1 MTSVSQVGTDRII
14 EIRFSDGQYRL
25 FFEFYAGGNVVLTD
39 ADSAILALLRNVPEG
54 PGQEELRLGLKY
66 SLDNRQNYHGVPRLT
81 VDRLRNGL
89 QTAAEKEIA
98 GPLTQQ
104 KKAKRKEGDGLR
116 KAIATSLPEFPPM
129 LVDHALRV
137 VHFDTTQA
145 LNAII
150 ENDSLLKQLM
160 KALEEAQR
168 VIEIISASNQSDGFI
183 IAHKGRTDG
192 EISPENEQVSAEHPR
207 EGLKYHDFQPFKP
220 QQFVEDE
227 SITILE
233 FKGFNATVDEFFSS
247 AESQKLESRLS
258 EREQNAKRKLENAKL
273 DHQKRIG
280 GLQEV
285 QAINVRK
292 ARTIELNRQRVQEA
306 IAAVNSLLAQ
316 GMDWQNVARLIEV
329 EQGRQNVVAETIKLP
344 LKLYENTITLL
355 LLEESFEDEADFEGD
370 ETDSDVSDSEAAD
383 QEGSNESKKTAISD
397 PRLAIDVDL
406 ALSAWSNARQYYEQK
421 KVAAVKEQ
429 KTLQSSAKALKSTE
443 RKIGADLKKGLKQ
456 ERELLRPQRMAHWF
470 EKFIFFISSEG
481 YLVLGAKDAQQTEI
495 VYNRHLERGDVF
507 VHADLNGASPV
518 VVKNKPG
525 RANDPIPPST
535 LSQAG
540 TLVVATSSA
549 WDSKAVMS
557 AWWVMAEQV
566 SKTTANGDFL
576 SPGNF
581 HVKGEKRFLPPAQL
595 LLGFGLMFK
604 ISEESKTR
612 HHKHRINDDAP
623 EPANKPHEIAQ
634 AAKKEPADAQEA
646 EDPDLTYEHENDET
660 LSESASD
667 IDDLD
672 DHDEDGNSGEPEHV
686 AGELHDLEET
696 EDAELGPGNPLQPD
710 GVPEH
715 SANADEVKSNPGE
728 GSEGGDQGVSGDD
741 ASADGKVKEDGEDLS
756 RTARQ
761 SLGNETATFEKTQT
775 SNTASSAPSD
785 TAAAS
790 TKSSK
795 PKEGAGHQ
803 IRGKRGKRNKL
814 KTKYADQD
822 DEDRALAM
830 RLLGSAAAEEKA
842 KDDAA
847 AKAAKEHDQVEQKE
861 RRRQQHAKAAD
872 KGRQAEEARRRK
884 FEEGDNEGEEPEANV
899 VDLDSFTGSPLPG
912 DEILDAF
919 VVCGPWDAI
928 GARFRWRVKL
938 QPGTTKKGKAVREI
952 LSSWNRMTAEAEKK
966 KRGGSGEGNETME
979 EESKIR
985 RREAELIRNIK
996 ETEVIGAVPVG
1007 KVRVILGGSE
1017 KAAGAGRGGGSGKA
1031 KRGGKGSKKK

>member
-1 MTSVSQVGTDRII
+1 MSQVGTDRII

-39 ADSAILALLRNVPEG
+39 ADSSILALLRNVPEG

-66 SLDNRQNYHGVPRLT
+66 SLENRQNYHGVPQLT
-81 VDRLRNGL
+81 LDRVRNGL
-89 QTAAEKEIA
+89 QGAAEKEVA
-98 GPLTQQ
+98 GSLTQQ
-104 KKAKRKEGDGLR
+104 KKGKRKEGDGLR

-137 VHFDTTQA
+137 VQFDTT
-145 LNAII
+145 LSLSAII
-150 ENDSLLKQLM
+150 ENESLLEQLM
-160 KALEEAQR
+160 TALEEAQK
-168 VIEIISASNQSDGFI
+168 VIEAIDTSSQCDGFI
-183 IAHKGRTDG
+183 IAQKAGTNA
-192 EISPENEQVSAEHPR
+192 EISQENEQGSAEHPP
-207 EGLKYHDFQPFKP
+207 ESLKYQDFQPFKP
-220 QQFVEDE
+220 QQFVEDQN
-227 SITILE
+227 ITILE
-233 FKGFNATVDEFFSS
+233 FKGFNATIDEFFSS

-258 EREQNAKRKLENAKL
+258 EREENAKRKLENAKL

-292 ARTIELNRQRVQEA
+292 AQAIELNRQRVQEA

-329 EQGRQNVVAETIKLP
+329 EQRRHNVVAEAIKLP

-383 QEGSNESKKTAISD
+383 QEGSKKPVNGD

-406 ALSAWSNARQYYEQK
+406 ALSPWSNARQYYEQK
-421 KVAAVKEQ
+421 KEAAVKEQ

-456 ERELLRPQRMAHWF
+456 EKELLRPQRMAYWF
-470 EKFIFFISSEG
+470 EKFTYFISSEG
-481 YLVLGAKDAQQTEI
+481 YLVLGAKDAPQSEI
-495 VYNRHLERGDVF
+495 MYNRHLKKGDVF

-557 AWWVMAEQV
+557 AWWVTAEHV

-576 SPGNF
+576 SPGVF
-581 HVKGEKRFLPPAQL
+581 HVKGEERFLPPAQL

-604 ISEESKTR
+604 ISEESKIR
-612 HHKHRINDDAP
+612 HHKHRNNDDAREQP
-623 EPANKPHEIAQ
+623 NALNTVAD
-634 AAKKEPADAQEA
+634 AAIKEPLDAQQA
-646 EDPDLTYEHENDET
+646 GDPDPTYDHEDDEVA
-660 LSESASD
+660 SESAND
-667 IDDLD
+667 TDEPD
-672 DHDEDGNSGEPEHV
+672 DHDGNGNLDEHEH
-686 AGELHDLEET
+686 AADESHDIEST

-710 GVPEH
+710 GVPGFSSNAEEEVH
-715 SANADEVKSNPGE
+715 SDSGE
-728 GSEGGDQGVSGDD
+728 DSEGAHQGVSGDD
-741 ASADGKVKEDGEDLS
+741 AAADEEVKEDGNDSS
-756 RTARQ
+756 RAAQQ
-761 SLGNETATFEKTQT
+761 SLDIDTT
-775 SNTASSAPSD
+775 SPEGRGTSTTASVKP
-785 TAAAS
+785 
-790 TKSSK
+790 SK
-795 PKEGAGHQ
+795 PKEGGAVHQ

-822 DEDRALAM
+822 EEDRALAM

-842 KDDAA
+842 KDDAV
-847 AKAAKEHDQVEQKE
+847 AKAAKEQAQAEQKE

-872 KGRQAEEARRRK
+872 KGRRAEEARRRQ
-884 FEEGDNEGEEPEANV
+884 FEEGGNDEEEPEAGV

-952 LSSWNRMTAEAEKK
+952 LSSWNRVTAEAEKK
-966 KRGGSGEGNETME
+966 KRGGSGEGNETMV
-979 EESKIR
+979 EESKTR
-985 RREAELIRNIK
+985 KREAELIRNIK

>member
-1 MTSVSQVGTDRII
+1 M
-14 EIRFSDGQYRL
+14 
-25 FFEFYAGGNVVLTD
+25 LTD
-39 ADSAILALLRNVPEG
+39 ADSTILALLRNVPEG

-66 SLDNRQNYHGVPRLT
+66 SLDNRQNYHGVPQLT
-81 VDRLRNGL
+81 VDRVRNGL
-89 QTAAEKEIA
+89 ERAAEKENA
-98 GPLTQQ
+98 GSLMQQ
-104 KKAKRKEGDGLR
+104 KKGKRKEGDGLR

-137 VHFDTTQA
+137 VHFDTTQS
-145 LNAII
+145 LSAII
-150 ENDSLLKQLM
+150 KNESLLKQLM
-160 KALEEAQR
+160 TALEEAQK
-168 VIEIISASNQSDGFI
+168 VIEAINTSSQCDGFI
-183 IAHKGRTDG
+183 IAQKAGTNG
-192 EISPENEQVSAEHPR
+192 EISEENEQESAEHPR
-207 EGLKYHDFQPFKP
+207 QGLKYQDFQPFKP

-227 SITILE
+227 SIAILE

-258 EREQNAKRKLENAKL
+258 EREENAKRKLENAKL

-285 QAINVRK
+285 QAINIRK
-292 ARTIELNRQRVQEA
+292 AQAIELNRQRVQEA

-329 EQGRQNVVAETIKLP
+329 EQGRHNVVAETIKLP

-383 QEGSNESKKTAISD
+383 QEGSTESKKPVNAD

-406 ALSAWSNARQYYEQK
+406 ALSPWSNARQYYEQK

-456 ERELLRPQRMAHWF
+456 ERELLRPQRMAYWF
-470 EKFIFFISSEG
+470 EKFTTFISSEG
-481 YLVLGAKDAQQTEI
+481 YLVLGAKDAPQSEI
-495 VYNRHLERGDVF
+495 MYNRHLKRGDVF

-557 AWWVMAEQV
+557 AWWVTAEHV

-581 HVKGEKRFLPPAQL
+581 HVKVEKRFLPPAQL

-604 ISEESKTR
+604 ISEESKAR

-623 EPANKPHEIAQ
+623 EQSNES
-634 AAKKEPADAQEA
+634 AAVADAAIKEPADGQQA
-646 EDPDLTYEHENDET
+646 EDPSQTSEHEDDEDA
-660 LSESASD
+660 SEPA
-667 IDDLD
+667 DDTDEPD
-672 DHDEDGNSGEPEHV
+672 DHDENGNSVEPE
-686 AGELHDLEET
+686 
-696 EDAELGPGNPLQPD
+696 DAADESHEIEGSENVELGPGNPLQPD
-710 GVPEH
+710 GVPGN
-715 SANADEVKSNPGE
+715 SSNAEEVNSDSGE
-728 GSEGGDQGVSGDD
+728 GSEGADQGVSGDE
-741 ASADGKVKEDGEDLS
+741 ASADGKVEDDGEDLS
-756 RTARQ
+756 SAAQQ
-761 SLGNETATFEKTQT
+761 SRDIDTTSLEKSQT
-775 SNTASSAPSD
+775 SNTTSSAPLV
-785 TAAAS
+785 TTAAS
-790 TKSSK
+790 TRPPK
-795 PKEGAGHQ
+795 PKEGAVPQ

-822 DEDRALAM
+822 EEDRALAM

-847 AKAAKEHDQVEQKE
+847 AKAAKEQAQAEQKE

-884 FEEGDNEGEEPEANV
+884 FEEGDNDEEEPEAAV

-912 DEILDAF
+912 DEVLDAF

-966 KRGGSGEGNETME
+966 KRGGSGEGNETMM

-1017 KAAGAGRGGGSGKA
+1017 KAAGAGRGGGSGKS

>member
-1 MTSVSQVGTDRII
+1 MSQVGTDRII

-39 ADSAILALLRNVPEG
+39 ADSTILALLRNVPEG

-66 SLDNRQNYHGVPRLT
+66 SLENRQNYHGVPQLT
-81 VDRLRNGL
+81 LDRLRNGL
-89 QTAAEKEIA
+89 QGAAEKEIP
-98 GPLTQQ
+98 GTLTQQ

-116 KAIATSLPEFPPM
+116 KAIATSLPEFPPT

-137 VHFDTTQA
+137 VHFDTTQS
-145 LNAII
+145 LSAII
-150 ENDSLLKQLM
+150 ENGSLLKQLM
-160 KALEEAQR
+160 TALEEAQK
-168 VIEIISASNQSDGFI
+168 VIEAIDTSSQCDGFI
-183 IAHKGRTDG
+183 IAQKAGTNG
-192 EISPENEQVSAEHPR
+192 EVSQENEQSSAEHPP
-207 EGLKYHDFQPFKP
+207 ESLVYQDFQPFKP
-220 QQFVEDE
+220 QQFVEDKN
-227 SITILE
+227 ITILE
-233 FKGFNATVDEFFSS
+233 LKGFNATVDEFFSS

-258 EREQNAKRKLENAKL
+258 EREENAKRKLENAKL

-292 ARTIELNRQRVQEA
+292 AQTIELNRQRVQEA

-329 EQGRQNVVAETIKLP
+329 EQGRHNVVAETIKLP

-370 ETDSDVSDSEAAD
+370 ETDSDVSDSEIAN
-383 QEGSNESKKTAISD
+383 QEGSKKPVNGD

-406 ALSAWSNARQYYEQK
+406 ALSPWSNARQYYEQK

-456 ERELLRPQRMAHWF
+456 ERELLRPQRMAYWF
-470 EKFIFFISSEG
+470 EKFTCFISSEG
-481 YLVLGAKDAQQTEI
+481 YLVLGAKDAPQSEI
-495 VYNRHLERGDVF
+495 MYNRHLKRGDVF

-557 AWWVMAEQV
+557 AWWVTAEHV

-604 ISEESKTR
+604 ISEESKIR

-623 EPANKPHEIAQ
+623 EQSNTLDAVANAATQESVDAPQ
-634 AAKKEPADAQEA
+634 AKTP
-646 EDPDLTYEHENDET
+646 DPTYEP
-660 LSESASD
+660 
-667 IDDLD
+667 
-672 DHDEDGNSGEPEHV
+672 EDGEVASETANDTDEPDDQDESGNLDEPEH
-686 AGELHDLEET
+686 AADQAHDIGGT
-696 EDAELGPGNPLQPD
+696 EDAEHGPGNPLQPD
-710 GVPEH
+710 GVPEY
-715 SANADEVKSNPGE
+715 SSNAEEVSSDSDE
-728 GSEGGDQGVSGDD
+728 GSDD
-741 ASADGKVKEDGEDLS
+741 ANQGASSDESSAGSKVKEDDERLS
-756 RTARQ
+756 RAAQQ
-761 SLGNETATFEKTQT
+761 SLGIDPT
-775 SNTASSAPSD
+775 SFGRSGSSTTASSASLVAP
-785 TAAAS
+785 TAS
-790 TKSSK
+790 TEPSK
-795 PKEGAGHQ
+795 PKEGAAPQ

-822 DEDRALAM
+822 EEDRALAM

-847 AKAAKEHDQVEQKE
+847 AKAAKEQAQAEQKE
-861 RRRQQHAKAAD
+861 RRRLQHAKAAD
-872 KGRQAEEARRRK
+872 KGRQAEEARRRQFK
-884 FEEGDNEGEEPEANV
+884 EGENDGEEPEAGV
-899 VDLDSFTGSPLPG
+899 VDLESFTGSPLPG

-919 VVCGPWDAI
+919 VVCGPWDAM

-952 LSSWNRMTAEAEKK
+952 LSSWNRVTAEAEKK
-966 KRGGSGEGNETME
+966 KRGGSGEGNESMV

-985 RREAELIRNIK
+985 KREAELIRNIK

-1031 KRGGKGSKKK
+1031 KRGGRGSKKK

>member
-1 MTSVSQVGTDRII
+1 MSQVGTDRII

-39 ADSAILALLRNVPEG
+39 ADSTILALLRNVPEG

-66 SLDNRQNYHGVPRLT
+66 SLENRQNYHGVPQLT
-81 VDRLRNGL
+81 LDRVRNGL
-89 QTAAEKEIA
+89 QGAAEKEVA
-98 GPLTQQ
+98 GSLTQQ
-104 KKAKRKEGDGLR
+104 KKGKRKEGDGLR

-137 VHFDTTQA
+137 VHFDTT
-145 LNAII
+145 LSLSAII
-150 ENDSLLKQLM
+150 ENESLLKQLM
-160 KALEEAQR
+160 TALEEAQK
-168 VIEIISASNQSDGFI
+168 VIEAIDTSSQCDGFI
-183 IAHKGRTDG
+183 IAQKAGTNA
-192 EISPENEQVSAEHPR
+192 EISQENEQGSAEHPP
-207 EGLKYHDFQPFKP
+207 ESLKYQDFQPFKP

-227 SITILE
+227 NITILE

-258 EREQNAKRKLENAKL
+258 EREENAKRKLENAKL

-292 ARTIELNRQRVQEA
+292 AQAIELNRQRVQEA

-329 EQGRQNVVAETIKLP
+329 EQGRHNVVAETIRLP

-370 ETDSDVSDSEAAD
+370 ETDGDVSDSEAAD
-383 QEGSNESKKTAISD
+383 QEGSKKPANGD

-406 ALSAWSNARQYYEQK
+406 ALSPWSNARQYYEQK
-421 KVAAVKEQ
+421 KEAAVKEQ

-456 ERELLRPQRMAHWF
+456 EKELLRPQRMAYWF
-470 EKFIFFISSEG
+470 EKFTYFISSEG
-481 YLVLGAKDAQQTEI
+481 YLVLGAKDAPQSEI
-495 VYNRHLERGDVF
+495 MYNRHLKKGDVF

-557 AWWVMAEQV
+557 AWWVTAEHV
-566 SKTTANGDFL
+566 SKTTANGNFL
-576 SPGNF
+576 SPGVF

-604 ISEESKTR
+604 ISEESKIR
-612 HHKHRINDDAP
+612 HHKHRINDDAREQP
-623 EPANKPHEIAQ
+623 NTLNTVAD
-634 AAKKEPADAQEA
+634 AAIKEPLDAQQA
-646 EDPDLTYEHENDET
+646 GDPDPTYDHEDDEVA
-660 LSESASD
+660 SESAND
-667 IDDLD
+667 TDEPD
-672 DHDEDGNSGEPEHV
+672 DHDGNGNLDEHEH
-686 AGELHDLEET
+686 AADESHDIERT

-710 GVPEH
+710 GVPGYSSNAEEEVH
-715 SANADEVKSNPGE
+715 SDSGE
-728 GSEGGDQGVSGDD
+728 DSEGAHQGVSGDD
-741 ASADGKVKEDGEDLS
+741 ASADEEVKEDGDYFS
-756 RTARQ
+756 RAAQQ
-761 SLGNETATFEKTQT
+761 SLDIDTT
-775 SNTASSAPSD
+775 SPEERGTSTTASVKP
-785 TAAAS
+785 
-790 TKSSK
+790 SK
-795 PKEGAGHQ
+795 PKEGAVHQ

-822 DEDRALAM
+822 EEDRALAM

-842 KDDAA
+842 KDDAV
-847 AKAAKEHDQVEQKE
+847 AKAAKEQAQAEQKE

-872 KGRQAEEARRRK
+872 KGRQAEEARRRQ
-884 FEEGDNEGEEPEANV
+884 FEEGGNDEEEPEAGV

-952 LSSWNRMTAEAEKK
+952 LSSWNRVTVEAEKK
-966 KRGGSGEGNETME
+966 KRGGSGEGNETMV

>member
-1 MTSVSQVGTDRII
+1 MSQVGTDRII
-14 EIRFSDGQYRL
+14 EIGFSDGQYRL

-39 ADSAILALLRNVPEG
+39 ADSTVLALLRNVPEG

-66 SLDNRQNYHGVPRLT
+66 SLENRQNYHGVPQLT
-81 VDRLRNGL
+81 LNRLRSGL
-89 QTAAEKEIA
+89 QGAAEKENSGSLA
-98 GPLTQQ
+98 QQ
-104 KKAKRKEGDGLR
+104 KKGKRKEGDGLR
-116 KAIATSLPEFPPM
+116 KAIATSLSEFPPM

-137 VHFDTTQA
+137 VHFDTTQS
-145 LNAII
+145 LSAII
-150 ENDSLLKQLM
+150 ENESLLKQLM
-160 KALEEAQR
+160 TALEEAQK
-168 VIEIISASNQSDGFI
+168 VIEAIDTSSQCDGFI
-183 IAHKGRTDG
+183 IAQKAGTNG
-192 EISPENEQVSAEHPR
+192 EISQENEQVSAEHLR
-207 EGLKYHDFQPFKP
+207 ESLKYQDFQPFKP

-227 SITILE
+227 NITILE

-258 EREQNAKRKLENAKL
+258 EREENAKRKLENAKL

-292 ARTIELNRQRVQEA
+292 AQTIELNRQRVQEA

-329 EQGRQNVVAETIKLP
+329 EQGRHNVVAETIKLP

-383 QEGSNESKKTAISD
+383 QEGSAESKKPVNGD

-406 ALSAWSNARQYYEQK
+406 SLSPWSNARQYYEQK

-456 ERELLRPQRMAHWF
+456 ERELLRPQRTAYWF
-470 EKFIFFISSEG
+470 EKFIYFISSEG
-481 YLVLGAKDAQQTEI
+481 YLVLGAKDAPQSEI
-495 VYNRHLERGDVF
+495 MYNRHLKKGDIF

-540 TLVVATSSA
+540 TLVIATSSA

-557 AWWVMAEQV
+557 AWWVTAELV

-581 HVKGEKRFLPPAQL
+581 HVKGEKHFLPPAKL

-604 ISEESKTR
+604 ISEESKIR

-623 EPANKPHEIAQ
+623 EQPNTSDAVAD
-634 AAKKEPADAQEA
+634 AAMKEPVDAQQA
-646 EDPDLTYEHENDET
+646 GDPDPTYEHEDDEVA
-660 LSESASD
+660 SESAND
-667 IDDLD
+667 TNEPD
-672 DHDEDGNSGEPEHV
+672 DHDENGNLDQPEH
-686 AGELHDLEET
+686 AADEAHDIEGT

-710 GVPEH
+710 GVRGYSSHAE
-715 SANADEVKSNPGE
+715 EVISDSDE
-728 GSEGGDQGVSGDD
+728 GSEDADQGVSGDD
-741 ASADGKVKEDGEDLS
+741 VSTDRKVKEDGEDLS
-756 RTARQ
+756 RAAQQ
-761 SLGNETATFEKTQT
+761 SLDNDTTSLEKSGAST
-775 SNTASSAPSD
+775 TASIKP
-785 TAAAS
+785 
-790 TKSSK
+790 SK
-795 PKEGAGHQ
+795 PKEGAVHQ

-822 DEDRALAM
+822 EEDRALAM

-847 AKAAKEHDQVEQKE
+847 AGAAKEQAQAEQKE
-861 RRRQQHAKAAD
+861 RRRLQHAKAAD
-872 KGRQAEEARRRK
+872 KGRQAEEARRRQ
-884 FEEGDNEGEEPEANV
+884 FEEGENEGEEPEAGV
-899 VDLDSFTGSPLPG
+899 VDLESFTGSPLPG

-966 KRGGSGEGNETME
+966 KRGGSGEGSETMV

-985 RREAELIRNIK
+985 KREAELIRNIK